1 MKNKYLIFF
10 IFLSVIILSCSKK
23 DIQLP
28 LIEAD
33 ALSDIYNHS
42 SIWIFYKK
50 DAKDTLAVLNK
61 NNKIINTHWILNI
74 DKRLTMKHVTPVL
87 IELQKAKHKPSMH
100 KKEGSNMYFSYANT
114 KSNKISLL
122 EFNPINFQYLKELK
136 LDSTSG
142 TQVIKVYL
150 KKNKILVNK
159 TSSNSNHLKSI
170 LENYKK
176 PDSLQSAKIYLG
188 YDENIS
194 YQKYLQS
201 KMILSK
207 TNIAIDSTENI
218 YSLK

>member
-1 MKNKYLIFF
+1 MRNSYLIFLVLF
-10 IFLSVIILSCSKK
+10 TFLILSCSKK
-23 DIQLP
+23 NIQLP
-28 LIEAD
+28 IINTD
-33 ALSDIYNHS
+33 GLSDIYNHS

-50 DAKDTLAVLNK
+50 EAKDTLAVLNK
-61 NNKIINTHWILNI
+61 NNKIINTNWILNI
-74 DKRLTMKHVTPVL
+74 DKRLTMKYVTPIL
-87 IELQKAKHKPSMH
+87 IELQKAKDKPSMH

-114 KSNKISLL
+114 KSNKLSLL
-122 EFNPINFQYLKELK
+122 EFTPINFQFLKELR

-159 TSSNSNHLKSI
+159 TSSNLNHLKSI
-170 LENYKK
+170 LKNYKNQ
-176 PDSLQSAKIYLG
+176 DSLHSTKIYLG

-207 TNIAIDSTENI
+207 TNIAIDSTEYI